1 MDVVLWKKSHRSDV
15 SAMSGIE
22 EEQPAR
28 VGFVEVYLGE
38 EDEGTWEW
46 NEHYF
51 YKGKWE
57 WNEH

>member
-1 MDVVLWKKSHRSDV
+1 
-15 SAMSGIE
+15 MSGIE

-38 EDEGTWEW
+38 EDEG
-46 NEHYF
+46 
-51 YKGKWE
+51 KWE